1 MQWVLYRLFI
11 SLWKSNFS
19 YLSVTEMQLL
29 LYHMWQLFVIYTGH
43 TGRLSTLET
52 ISRANLLGYKWR
64 IILTSLSN
72 YAIDINN
79 PMTQHPPQIP
89 QFMAICIHILQ
100 ALLLNMVVTYL
111 ESDDDDIVYG
121 VGLSVAMLGCEVI
134 RAVSFTVNQVFGTQ
148 TGLSLYLFY
157 LSWRHQINSTRHT

>member
-1 MQWVLYRLFI
+1 
-11 SLWKSNFS
+11 
-19 YLSVTEMQLL
+19 
-29 LYHMWQLFVIYTGH
+29 
-43 TGRLSTLET
+43 
-52 ISRANLLGYKWR
+52 
-64 IILTSLSN
+64 
-72 YAIDINN
+72 
-79 PMTQHPPQIP
+79 MTQHPPQIP

-157 LSWRHQINSTRHT
+157 LS